1 MYEGTPFTQEDE
13 NFAIIPIDFL
23 RGWLL
28 WLNSPV
34 DHIRF
39 NKLDNSSFLCE
50 HDHLIFDPNC
60 PLDTE
65 MTITVI
71 RQSDWDVLQNLY
83 VSK

>member
-1 MYEGTPFTQEDE
+1 MPFTQEDSSL
-13 NFAIIPIDFL
+13 AIIPTDFL
-23 RGWLL
+23 RAWLL

-34 DHIRF
+34 DHTRF
-39 NKLDNSSFLCE
+39 DKLDNSSFLCE

-71 RQSDWDVLQNLY
+71 RQSDWDILRNL
-83 VSK
+83 